1 MSGMWEVVEKI
12 YSTER
17 RKKRTNP
24 NRTEPVSDNTLV
36 CIVIT
41 AMIGG
46 CTTCSVSTHRTS
58 IEKLRLEHEH
68 NIELLKATPK
78 P

>member
-1 MSGMWEVVEKI
+1 M
-12 YSTER
+12 
-17 RKKRTNP
+17 
-24 NRTEPVSDNTLV
+24 SDNTLV

-46 CTTCSVSTHRTS
+46 CTTCSVSKQRTG

-68 NIELLKATPK
+68 NIELLKATLK

>member
-1 MSGMWEVVEKI
+1 M
-12 YSTER
+12 
-17 RKKRTNP
+17 
-24 NRTEPVSDNTLV
+24 SDNTLV

-46 CTTCSVSTHRTS
+46 CTTCFVSKHRMDVQ
-58 IEKLRLEHEH
+58 ELRLEHEH